1 MTWLCETA
9 ETKTDYK
16 EPQEDIA
23 VPNHWTI
30 KENNEIK
37 HQQMQNT
44 YGDMNF
50 KLIGMIMGFKPHT
63 ITQSDTLKTLWTF
76 AWKCQLRVEW

>member
-1 MTWLCETA
+1 MFPDGMTWLRETA

-16 EPQEDIA
+16 EPQENTV

-30 KENNEIK
+30 KVKNEIK

-44 YGDMNF
+44 YGNTNF
-50 KLIGMIMGFKPHT
+50 KLRDMSFKPHT
-63 ITQSDTLKTLWTF
+63 ITQ
-76 AWKCQLRVEW
+76 